1 MPTPTENRTLNI
13 NKNRL
18 LGGFLIEWE
27 NMKFSVNTKGFT
39 DIIDITD
46 EVSKAVK
53 ESGVKE
59 GICLTSCPGST
70 IGITTIEYEE
80 GALEDLK
87 RVLDKIVPM
96 TKDYEHCRKWGDCNG
111 YAHIRSALI
120 KPFLAIPVEN
130 GKLLLGSWQQIAF
143 LDFDN
148 RPRHREITVK
158 IIGK

>member
-1 MPTPTENRTLNI
+1 
-13 NKNRL
+13 
-18 LGGFLIEWE
+18 
-27 NMKFSVNTKGFT
+27 MKFSVNTKGFT

-46 EVSKAVK
+46 EVSKAVE

-59 GICLTSCPGST
+59 GICLISCPGST
-70 IGITTIEYEE
+70 VGITTIEYEE

-96 TKDYEHCRKWGDCNG
+96 TKDYEHCKKWGDCNG

-120 KPFLAIPVEN
+120 KPFLTIPVEN
-130 GKLLLGSWQQIAF
+130 GKLLLGSWQQVAF

-148 RPRHREITVK
+148 KPRHREITVK